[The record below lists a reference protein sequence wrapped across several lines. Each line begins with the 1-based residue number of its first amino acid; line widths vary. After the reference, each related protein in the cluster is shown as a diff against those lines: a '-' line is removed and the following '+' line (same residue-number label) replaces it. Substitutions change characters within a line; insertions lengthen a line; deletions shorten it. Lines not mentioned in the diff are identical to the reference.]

1 MDSKSVGMEGART
14 PAIVGGAALA
24 GLVGGWAL
32 ARNGGSRRVQGKKL
46 SASLAPG
53 NTTTQSVIEAA
64 RQVGLF
70 GEQVGELAHE
80 VRLVREGI
88 AHSHR
93 RSPVEVLLE
102 GLTTRRG

>member
-1 MDSKSVGMEGART
+1 MDSKAVGEKART
-14 PAIVGGAALA
+14 PAIIGSAALA

-32 ARNGGSRRVQGKKL
+32 ARNGGSRRVLGVKL
-46 SASLAPG
+46 PGPVAPG
-53 NTTTQSVIEAA
+53 SAATQNVAEAA

-70 GEQVGELAHE
+70 GERVGELAHE

-93 RSPVEVLLE
+93 RSPVEVVLE